1 MSLIIKGDII
11 GLGDSS
17 VIEDLQIVDDTLL
30 NTVSKTD
37 LKDDQNFALAKENLI
52 NPVIDTTS
60 TVHEVAAN
68 VLEDDAK
75 KTSLET
81 ENLKNPLI
89 ETASKDDKVVTANVL
104 DLLND
109 GHLCVLDTTSTVHEV
124 AANVLESYTD
134 LVADDYTFALAKGDN
149 LNQGQIHEM
158 ATIPICTNII
168 DGLASTPSAH
178 RRSQRTRKSTP
189 SKYPR

>member
-30 NTVSKTD
+30 DTVSKTD

-68 VLEDDAK
+68 VLE
-75 KTSLET
+75 
-81 ENLKNPLI
+81 
-89 ETASKDDKVVTANVL
+89 
-104 DLLND
+104 
-109 GHLCVLDTTSTVHEV
+109 
-124 AANVLESYTD
+124 SYTD
-134 LVADDYTFALAKGDN
+134 LVADDYTL
-149 LNQGQIHEM
+149 
-158 ATIPICTNII
+158 CTNII

-189 SKYPR
+189 SKSPR